1 MQQNE
6 PKVIVDQEALN
17 APNPGQ
23 NVAEGNDESG
33 HEDQPLIVDVNGVEV
48 PLDGEEVPLAPESR
62 VHLPGVTECEKAAVV
77 RRQIQ
82 TSPKTG
88 SVKSGA
94 MSGMAKVFLALGFL
108 IAALLVQ
115 QRMIGNSSEQL
126 ARLEETAIAAK
137 QAADGAAKATS
148 ELSAKVGTLAD
159 TVGTFEAQVTA
170 ANNLA
175 ATTSETLA
183 NFSAVLLGDPKN
195 PAAPGLL
202 NEMLDEARRVRKTLA
217 SQNRELQEFHME
229 FQSRE
234 AQLADL
240 NSRLDTLSV
249 QAEESFREVRVVREA
264 VNKPA
269 KVNVTVGVQPS
280 SKVVVDK

>member
-1 MQQNE
+1 MQQKDE

-17 APNPGQ
+17 ASNPGQ
-23 NVAEGNDESG
+23 NVAEGNNESG
-33 HEDQPLIVDVNGVEV
+33 HEDRPLIVDESGVEV
-48 PLDGEEVPLAPESR
+48 PLDEEIPLAPESR
-62 VHLPGVTECEKAAVV
+62 VHLPGVTKREKAATAW
-77 RRQIQ
+77 RQIQ

-88 SVKSGA
+88 LVKSGA
-94 MSGMAKVFLALGFL
+94 MNGMAKVFLALGLL

-137 QAADGAAKATS
+137 QAADKAVGATVDTAVRMK
-148 ELSAKVGTLAD
+148 TLID
-159 TVGTFEAQVTA
+159 TVDTLGEQVTA

-202 NEMLDEARRVRKTLA
+202 NEMLNEAKMVRKTLV
-217 SQNRELQEFHME
+217 SQNRELREFHME

-234 AQLADL
+234 AQLAGL
-240 NSRLDTLSV
+240 NSRLDSLSL
-249 QAEESFREVRVVREA
+249 QAEETFREVRVVREA

-269 KVNVTVGVQPS
+269 KVNVTVGVEPQH
-280 SKVVVDK
+280 KVVVDK

>member
-1 MQQNE
+1 MSDKNE
-6 PKVIVDQEALN
+6 PKVIVDEAALQ
-17 APNPGQ
+17 APNDGQ
-23 NVAEGNDESG
+23 NVAEDNHNPGQEEEGS
-33 HEDQPLIVDVNGVEV
+33 EDRPLIVDESGVEV
-48 PLDGEEVPLAPESR
+48 PLDEEVPLAPESR
-62 VHLPGVTECEKAAVV
+62 VHLPGVTKREAAATAW
-77 RRQIQ
+77 RQIQ

-108 IAALLVQ
+108 IIVLLVQ
-115 QRMIGNSSEQL
+115 QRMIGNSAEQL
-126 ARLEETAIAAK
+126 EQATQMAAAAK
-137 QAADGAAKATS
+137 HSADTAMAATG
-148 ELSAKVGTLAD
+148 ELSTKVGALTSQVDTANKLAS
-159 TVGTFEAQVTA
+159 
-170 ANNLA
+170 
-175 ATTSETLA
+175 TTSTTLT
-183 NFSAVLLGDPKN
+183 NFSRVLIGNTDDPK
-195 PAAPGLL
+195 AAPGLL